1 MSLGGLLRSAL
12 EKSAEGRIDVP
23 HLEGPVRAHLAAELA
38 AGGRRPVLVG
48 RNTQDAE
55 ALHRDLA
62 FMLGT
67 REEEGSDHG
76 LLFWGAHER
85 PPYEEGSPDGRATM
99 ERLATLHRLSREPDR
114 IRALVLTP
122 QALIRKLPPPSIF
135 AHAEYVLTGEDV
147 EREALLDGL
156 ARAGYNHVSSVE
168 DPGTFSV
175 RGGIIDVF
183 SPHRT
188 QPVRID
194 LFGDTVES
202 IHVFDPV
209 KQRNLKP
216 VEDAVLLPVRE
227 VVFGKGVVQLALQK
241 LEALAEEHPIPSRRL
256 STLREDIENRIHFF
270 GIETLLPLFHE
281 EGLVDP
287 SVYLPTGQDWTY
299 LGIDEDVLQNASEE
313 AWTEARLEADR
324 AEAHHRLALPVSDF
338 LSDAA
343 EVLAGAARSSA
354 RIDFPEVTIEKRP
367 SVKVRWDG
375 IARLRGEILKATRA
389 SSAEDVMTPVITRL
403 RDWRSR
409 GKTTLIVCNTRGQA
423 ERLRQMLSPK
433 GVQLR
438 LESEPFSISAFLHQ
452 LQDEEER
459 RPGGY
464 RDRSVH
470 AHLVLGELSD
480 GYVLED
486 GPLSILAEEQI
497 FGQRLKRRRK
507 RSSNTV
513 GPGLSDL
520 KDLSAGDYVVH
531 VDYGIGL
538 YQGMSK
544 LSVNGVEADYLNIEY
559 KGRDKLY
566 LPVTRMKLIQKYV
579 SEPESETGR
588 KPRLDK
594 LGAVTWGK
602 TKKKVKDHLLKMAAE
617 LLRLYAMRSSAEG
630 FALPAPDGRYRQFE
644 AEFAFEPTPDQQKA
658 IDDVLADLQKPHP
671 MDRLICGDVGYG
683 KTEVAM
689 RGAMM
694 ALSSGKQVAVLVPTT
709 VLAAQHFQVFKER
722 FRNFGARIAI
732 VSRFQSNPENKEAI
746 AKLKSGDIDMV
757 VGTHKLLGK
766 DIQFKDLGLLVVDEE
781 HRFGVSHKER
791 LKKYRANVH
800 VLSMSATPI
809 PRTLHMGFMGV
820 RDMSVIATPPED
832 RLAVKTEVHRY
843 SEEALRDALL
853 REIRRG
859 GQCFVVHNRVS
870 SIDALGTLIERMV
883 PEARV
888 VIGHGQMDE
897 TRLEKV
903 MVDFMNKEYNV
914 LLSTTIIESGV
925 DIANANTIVVN
936 RADRMG
942 LAQLYQLKG
951 RVGRAQRRGYAHF
964 MIPAGTM
971 SKQARQRIAVLQRFT
986 ELGAGF
992 KVASHDLEIRGAG
1005 NIIGKQQS
1013 GNIKSV
1019 GFEMY
1024 QTLLKEAIEEL
1035 KGKEHSA
1042 YKEPEIQVPV
1052 PSLLPES
1059 YVAEPGERLAYY
1071 QRLNRAETDEETYD
1085 VLQELTDLFG
1095 NPPAEVENLVQ
1106 LMLVKQRM
1114 SRVGALS
1121 LDYGAPTKTMPAR
1134 VGLRLDAEAPRLEP
1148 KDLVR
1153 FVQAAPQRR
1162 KLTPEGRLVVH
1173 LESFEEPAEILQQAK
1188 DRLDELQ
1195 RLALRPAA

>member
-1 MSLGGLLRSAL
+1 MTLAGLVRSAL
-12 EKSAEGRIDVP
+12 ARSEVGHIDLP

-38 AGGRRPVLVG
+38 AEGRRPVLVG
-48 RNTQDAE
+48 QTTEDAE
-55 ALHRDLA
+55 ALYRDLA
-62 FMLGT
+62 FMMGT
-67 REEEGSDHG
+67 REEEAADHG

-85 PPYEEGSPDGRATM
+85 PPYEEGSPDSRATM
-99 ERLATLHRLSREPDR
+99 ERLATLHRLCKEPAR

-147 EREALLDGL
+147 DRDALLDGL

-175 RGGIIDVF
+175 RGGVIDIF

-188 QPVRID
+188 QPIRID
-194 LFGDTVES
+194 MFGDTVET
-202 IHVFDPV
+202 IHLFDPV
-209 KQRNLKP
+209 KQRNLEP

-227 VVFGKGVVQLALQK
+227 VVFGPGVVDVALQK
-241 LEALAEEHPIPSRRL
+241 LEALAEEHPIPTRRL

-270 GIETLLPLFHE
+270 GIEALLPLFHE
-281 EGLVDP
+281 EGLVAP
-287 SVYLPTGQDWTY
+287 SAYLPKGEDWTY
-299 LGIDEDVLQNASEE
+299 LGIDEEALENASEE
-313 AWTEARLEADR
+313 AWTEARLEGER
-324 AEAHHRLALPVSDF
+324 AEAAHRIALPVDEF
-338 LSDAA
+338 LADASEVVA
-343 EVLAGAARSSA
+343 EAAKASA
-354 RIDFPEVTIEKRP
+354 RIDFPEVALEKRP
-367 SVKVRWDG
+367 TVKIRWDG
-375 IARLRGEILKATRA
+375 ISQLRGEILKATR
-389 SSAEDVMTPVITRL
+389 SSSNEDVMTPVVSRL

-409 GKTTLIVCNTRGQA
+409 GKTSLIVCNTRGQA
-423 ERLRQMLSPK
+423 ERLRQMLEPK

-438 LESEPFSISAFLHQ
+438 FRTEPFSLSEFLQQ
-452 LQDEEER
+452 LRDEDKR

-470 AHLVLGELSD
+470 AHLVLGDVSD

-486 GPLSILAEEQI
+486 GPLSVLAEEQI
-497 FGQRLKRRRK
+497 FGQRLKRRRR
-507 RSSNTV
+507 RSSHTV

-520 KDLSAGDYVVH
+520 KDLSPGDYVVH

-544 LSVNGVEADYLNIEY
+544 LSVNGVESDYLNIEY

-566 LPVTRMKLIQKYV
+566 LPVTRMKLVQKYV
-579 SEPESETGR
+579 SESETGR
-588 KPRLDK
+588 KPNLDK
-594 LGAVTWGK
+594 LGAATWGK
-602 TKKKVKDHLLKMAAE
+602 TKKKVKDQLLKMAAE

-630 FALPAPDGRYRQFE
+630 FALPAPDARYRQFE
-644 AEFAFEPTPDQQKA
+644 AEFAFEPTPDQHKA
-658 IDDVLADLQKPHP
+658 IEDVLADLQKPHP

-689 RGAMM
+689 RGAML
-694 ALSSGKQVAVLVPTT
+694 ALSAKKQVAVLVPTT
-709 VLAAQHFQVFKER
+709 VLAAQHFQVFQER
-722 FRNFGARIAI
+722 FKNFGARIGI
-732 VSRFQSNPENKEAI
+732 VSRFQSPAENKDTT
-746 AKLKSGDIDMV
+746 AKLKSGEIDMV
-757 VGTHKLLGK
+757 IGTHKLLGK
-766 DIQFKDLGLLVVDEE
+766 DVVFRDLGLLVVDEE

-832 RLAVKTEVHRY
+832 RLAVKTEVHRF
-843 SEEALRDALL
+843 SEDVLRDALL
-853 REIRRG
+853 QEIRRG

-870 SIDALGTLIERMV
+870 SITALATLLEKLV

-897 TRLEKV
+897 SRLEKV

-925 DIANANTIVVN
+925 DIPNANTIVVN
-936 RADRMG
+936 RADMMG

-951 RVGRAQRRGYAHF
+951 RVGRSKRRGYAHF
-964 MIPAGTM
+964 LIPAGNLN
-971 SKQARQRIAVLQRFT
+971 KQARKRIAVLQRFT

-1035 KGKEHSA
+1035 KGKAQTS

-1052 PSLLPES
+1052 PSLLPEA
-1059 YVAEPGERLAYY
+1059 YVSEPGERLAYY
-1071 QRLNRAETDEETYD
+1071 QRLNRAETDEESYD

-1095 NPPAEVENLVQ
+1095 SPPAEVENLVQ

-1121 LDYGAPTKTMPAR
+1121 LDYGAPTKNMPAR
-1134 VGLRLDAEAPRLEP
+1134 IGMRLDADAPRLDP
-1148 KDLVR
+1148 QDLVA
-1153 FVQAAPQRR
+1153 FVQSAPQRR
-1162 KLTPEGRLVVH
+1162 KLTPEGRLVIH
-1173 LESFEEPAEILQQAK
+1173 LAEFEEPAEILQQAK
-1188 DRLDELQ
+1188 EQLDELQ
-1195 RLALRPAA
+1195 RLLHRRAA